1 MEQGR
6 VRTGEGLRR
15 CPFNDESPRGRQLKL
30 KIMKVVTSVAAMILL
45 APRMAG
51 AEQASAPALTPQQL
65 IDQVRAQQAAAD
77 TTGSAS
83 TPPQLALVPA
93 PPAVTSNLAPAM
105 RPTSRMPTLEDKSRL
120 EAQLAYV
127 NSALKIHQ
135 VTDHNTQHASEAIAA
150 RGQML
155 FTYSP
160 GGIYEVQA
168 ATFHE
173 TALQLQPGELLTGKE
188 LPTAGDTA
196 RWTIAATRTGSPPN
210 ETTVLIVKPLE
221 ADLETNMTITTNRR
235 LYTVVL
241 KSSEHTYMPLVGW
254 LYPQD
259 TARELAEQAAITQ
272 KTEEQSEPLTV
283 APDQL
288 NFNCTITGSQVA
300 WRPLRAYDD
309 GSKTYLQMSPDM
321 QSYEAPA
328 IFVMEG
334 KTPTL
339 VNYRVKHSIYIVD
352 RLFDRAQL
360 RVGPKTAV
368 DISCV
373 HRLARR

>member
-1 MEQGR
+1 M
-6 VRTGEGLRR
+6 
-15 CPFNDESPRGRQLKL
+15 
-30 KIMKVVTSVAAMILL
+30 KIMKAIASAVAMILL
-45 APRMAG
+45 ASAVNG
-51 AEQASAPALTPQQL
+51 AAPTPSLTPQEL
-65 IDQVRAQQAAAD
+65 IDRVRAQQAAAD
-77 TTGSAS
+77 VNGTS
-83 TPPQLALVPA
+83 TATQLASVPA
-93 PPAVTSNLAPAM
+93 PPAVSSTPASAM
-105 RPTSRMPTLEDKSRL
+105 RPVSRAPTLDDKSRL

-127 NSALKIHQ
+127 NSSLKIHQ
-135 VTDHNTQHASEAIAA
+135 VTDRNTQHASEAIAA

-160 GGIYEVQA
+160 GAIYEVEA

-210 ETTVLIVKPLE
+210 ETTVLIVKPLD

-259 TARELAEQAAITQ
+259 AARELLEQAAIA
-272 KTEEQSEPLTV
+272 KKAEEQSEAITV
-283 APDQL
+283 PPEEL

-309 GSKTYLQMSPDM
+309 GTKTYLQMSPDM
-321 QSYEAPA
+321 RSYEAPA
-328 IFVMEG
+328 IFIMEG
-334 KTPTL
+334 KTPIL
-339 VNYRVKHSIYIVD
+339 VNYRVKHSLYIVD

-373 HRLARR
+373 HRLATR

>member
-1 MEQGR
+1 M
-6 VRTGEGLRR
+6 
-15 CPFNDESPRGRQLKL
+15 
-30 KIMKVVTSVAAMILL
+30 KIMKVMTPAVAMILL
-45 APRMAG
+45 APAVHG
-51 AEQASAPALTPQQL
+51 AAATSAPSLTPQQL
-65 IDQVRAQQAAAD
+65 VDQVRAQQAAA
-77 TTGSAS
+77 GANAS
-83 TPPQLALVPA
+83 SNPPLLASVPA
-93 PPAVTSNLAPAM
+93 PPEAPSLAPAS
-105 RPTSRMPTLEDKSRL
+105 RAASRMPTWEDKSRL
-120 EAQLAYV
+120 EAQLADV

-155 FTYSP
+155 YTYST

-173 TALQLQPGELLTGKE
+173 TALQLQPGELLTGKD

-221 ADLETNMTITTNRR
+221 ADLETNMTIATNRR

-259 TARELAEQAAITQ
+259 AARELAEQAATVK
-272 KTEEQSEPLTV
+272 KTEEQSEAITV
-283 APDQL
+283 PPDQL
-288 NFNCTITGSQVA
+288 NFNCTITGAQVA

-309 GSKTYLQMSPDM
+309 GSKTYLQMSPQM

-334 KTPTL
+334 KTPIL
-339 VNYRVKHSIYIVD
+339 VNYRVKQSIYIVD

-368 DISCV
+368 DIGCI
-373 HRLARR
+373 HRLASR

>member
-1 MEQGR
+1 M
-6 VRTGEGLRR
+6 
-15 CPFNDESPRGRQLKL
+15 
-30 KIMKVVTSVAAMILL
+30 TSTRAICRWMGILWVAPATAL
-45 APRMAG
+45 AV
-51 AEQASAPALTPQQL
+51 EASIPALTPQQL
-65 IDQVRAQQAAAD
+65 IDQVRAQQAAANSNA
-77 TTGSAS
+77 TAPNPPFLAS
-83 TPPQLALVPA
+83 VPA
-93 PPAVTSNLAPAM
+93 PPPVGSGSLPAM
-105 RPTSRMPTLEDKSRL
+105 RAASRIPTLEDKSRL
-120 EAQLAYV
+120 EAQLASV

-135 VTDHNTQHASEAIAA
+135 VTDRNTQHASEAIAA

-160 GGIYEVQA
+160 GGIYEVEA

-173 TALQLQPGELLTGKE
+173 TALQLQPGELLTGKD

-196 RWTIAATRTGSPPN
+196 RWTIAATRTGAPPN

-235 LYTVVL
+235 LYTVIL

-259 TARELAEQAAITQ
+259 VANQLVEQAALA
-272 KTEEQSEPLTV
+272 KKADEQSEAMTV
-283 APDQL
+283 PPDQL

-360 RVGPKTAV
+360 RIGPKTAV
-368 DISCV
+368 DIGCV
-373 HRLARR
+373 HRLASR

>member
-1 MEQGR
+1 MKAQG
-6 VRTGEGLRR
+6 VNTLT
-15 CPFNDESPRGRQLKL
+15 Q
-30 KIMKVVTSVAAMILL
+30 KIMNVVTPVAAMILL
-45 APRMAG
+45 PGMAFTAQG
-51 AEQASAPALTPQQL
+51 STASLTPQQL
-65 IDQVRAQQAAAD
+65 IDQVRAQQAAAAAIGG
-77 TTGSAS
+77 TSP
-83 TPPQLALVPA
+83 PPQLAFVPA
-93 PPAVTSNLAPAM
+93 PPAAAPTLTPAM
-105 RPTSRMPTLEDKSRL
+105 RPASRMPTLEDKSRL
-120 EAQLAYV
+120 ETQLAYV

-135 VTDHNTQHASEAIAA
+135 VTDRNTQHASEAIAA

-196 RWTIAATRTGSPPN
+196 RWTIAATRTGSPPT

-259 TARELAEQAAITQ
+259 AARELAEQAAVA
-272 KTEEQSEPLTV
+272 KRTEEQSEPLTV

-288 NFNCTITGSQVA
+288 NFNCSITGSQVA

-334 KTPTL
+334 KTPIL

-368 DISCV
+368 DIGCI
-373 HRLARR
+373 HRLASR

>member
-1 MEQGR
+1 
-6 VRTGEGLRR
+6 
-15 CPFNDESPRGRQLKL
+15 
-30 KIMKVVTSVAAMILL
+30 
-45 APRMAG
+45 
-51 AEQASAPALTPQQL
+51 
-65 IDQVRAQQAAAD
+65 
-77 TTGSAS
+77 
-83 TPPQLALVPA
+83 
-93 PPAVTSNLAPAM
+93 
-105 RPTSRMPTLEDKSRL
+105 
-120 EAQLAYV
+120 V

-135 VTDHNTQHASEAIAA
+135 VTDRNTQHASEAIAA

-155 FTYSP
+155 FTYTP

-173 TALQLQPGELLTGKE
+173 TALELQPGETLTGKD

-196 RWTIAATRTGSPPN
+196 RWTIAATRTGAPPN

-221 ADLETNMTITTNRR
+221 AELETNMTITTNRR

-259 TARELAEQAAITQ
+259 AARELAETAAATK
-272 KTEEQSEPLTV
+272 KTEEEGESITV
-283 APDQL
+283 TPDQL
-288 NFNCTITGSQVA
+288 NFNCTVSGSQA
-300 WRPLRAYDD
+300 PWRPIRVYDD

-321 QSYEAPA
+321 QNTEAPA

-334 KTPTL
+334 KTPML
-339 VNYRVKHSIYIVD
+339 VNYRVKHSLYIVD

-360 RVGPKTAV
+360 RIGPKTAV
-368 DISCV
+368 DIGCV
-373 HRLARR
+373 HRFASR

>member
-1 MEQGR
+1 M
-6 VRTGEGLRR
+6 
-15 CPFNDESPRGRQLKL
+15 
-30 KIMKVVTSVAAMILL
+30 KITRALMAVTAILL
-45 APRMAG
+45 MGTVTIFA
-51 AEQASAPALTPQQL
+51 AEATPPPLTPQQL
-65 IDQVRAQQAAAD
+65 ADVVRTQQAAESNPGAAKPPLL
-77 TTGSAS
+77 AS
-83 TPPQLALVPA
+83 VPA
-93 PPAVTSNLAPAM
+93 PPASGATFMPAARAA
-105 RPTSRMPTLEDKSRL
+105 RPQPTVEDKNRL

-127 NSALKIHQ
+127 NSSLKIHR
-135 VTDHNTQHASEAIAA
+135 VTDDNTQHASEAIAA

-160 GGIYEVQA
+160 GGIYEVQT

-196 RWTIAATRTGSPPN
+196 RWTIAATRTGSAPN
-210 ETTVLIVKPLE
+210 ETTVLIVKPLD

-235 LYTVVL
+235 LYTVIL
-241 KSSEHTYMPLVGW
+241 KSTEHTYMPLVGW

-259 TARELAEQAAITQ
+259 AARELVERAAIAK
-272 KTEEQSEPLTV
+272 KTEEQSETLTV
-283 APDQL
+283 APEQL

-309 GSKTYLQMSPDM
+309 GSKTYLQMSPEM

-334 KTPTL
+334 KTPIL

-368 DISCV
+368 DIGCV
-373 HRLARR
+373 HHLATR

>member
-1 MEQGR
+1 MMH
-6 VRTGEGLRR
+6 
-15 CPFNDESPRGRQLKL
+15 DKKARGAAL
-30 KIMKVVTSVAAMILL
+30 VAAAAIGLVT
-45 APRMAG
+45 APIAW
-51 AEQASAPALTPQQL
+51 AADSAPTSLTPEQL
-65 IDQVRAQQAAAD
+65 VGEVRAQQAAAG
-77 TTGSAS
+77 TAPATFTA
-83 TPPQLALVPA
+83 VPA
-93 PPAVTSNLAPAM
+93 PPTGAAALAPTLRAIQ
-105 RPTSRMPTLEDKSRL
+105 PVPTLADKSRL
-120 EAQLAYV
+120 EAQLTAV

-135 VTDHNTQHASEAIAA
+135 VTERNTQHASEAIAV

-155 FTYSP
+155 FTYTP

-173 TALQLQPGELLTGKE
+173 TALELQPGETLTGKD

-196 RWTIAATRTGSPPN
+196 RWTIAATRTGMPPA
-210 ETTVLIVKPLE
+210 ETLVLIVKPLE
-221 ADLETNMTITTNRR
+221 SGLETNMTITTNRR

-259 TARELAEQAAITQ
+259 AARESADAASATQ
-272 KTEEQSEPLTV
+272 KTEAEAEALTV

-288 NFNCTITGSQVA
+288 NFNCTVSGSQVP
-300 WRPLRAYDD
+300 WRPLRVYDD

-321 QSYEAPA
+321 QSTEAPA
-328 IFVMEG
+328 IFVMQG
-334 KTPTL
+334 KTPML

-360 RVGPKTAV
+360 RIGPKTAV
-368 DISCV
+368 DIGCT
-373 HRLARR
+373 HRFASR

>member
-1 MEQGR
+1 M
-6 VRTGEGLRR
+6 
-15 CPFNDESPRGRQLKL
+15 
-30 KIMKVVTSVAAMILL
+30 KIMRVLTIATAILL
-45 APRMAG
+45 M
-51 AEQASAPALTPQQL
+51 APAATLCAQATTPQLTPQQL
-65 IDQVRAQQAAAD
+65 AEAVRAQQAADSKGGLAN
-77 TTGSAS
+77 
-83 TPPQLALVPA
+83 PPLFATVPA
-93 PPAVTSNLAPAM
+93 PPAAGTLMPATRAA
-105 RPTSRMPTLEDKSRL
+105 RPMPTLEDKSRL
-120 EAQLAYV
+120 ESQLAYV

-135 VTDHNTQHASEAIAA
+135 VTDRNTQHASEAIAA

-173 TALQLQPGELLTGKE
+173 TALELQPGESLTGKE

-196 RWTIAATRTGSPPN
+196 RWTIAATRTGSAPN

-221 ADLETNMTITTNRR
+221 TDLETNMTITTNRR
-235 LYTVVL
+235 LYTVIL

-259 TARELAEQAAITQ
+259 AARELGEQAAIAK
-272 KTEEQSEPLTV
+272 KTEEQSETLTV

-288 NFNCTITGSQVA
+288 NFNCTITGAQVA

-309 GSKTYLQMSPDM
+309 GSKTYLQMSPEM

-334 KTPTL
+334 KTPIL
-339 VNYRVKHSIYIVD
+339 VNFRIKHSIYIVD

-368 DISCV
+368 DIGCI
-373 HRLARR
+373 HHLASR

>member
-1 MEQGR
+1 MRDFQVNLGR
-6 VRTGEGLRR
+6 ALLATAAL
-15 CPFNDESPRGRQLKL
+15 LL
-30 KIMKVVTSVAAMILL
+30 VAATTT
-45 APRMAG
+45 RAG
-51 AEQASAPALTPQQL
+51 DATSSSVTPQQL
-65 IDQVRAQQAAAD
+65 IDQVRAEQAAAG
-77 TTGSAS
+77 TAA
-83 TPPQLALVPA
+83 PAFAQVPA
-93 PPAVTSNLAPAM
+93 PPSMPASGLPAL
-105 RPTSRMPTLEDKSRL
+105 RIAQPAPTLADKLRL
-120 EAQLAYV
+120 EAQLASV

-135 VTDHNTQHASEAIAA
+135 VTDRNTQHASEAIAA

-155 FTYSP
+155 FTYTP
-160 GGIYEVQA
+160 GGIYEVEA

-173 TALQLQPGELLTGKE
+173 TALELQPGETLTGKE

-196 RWTIAATRTGSPPN
+196 RWTIAATRTGAPPN

-259 TARELAEQAAITQ
+259 AARELAETAAATK
-272 KTEEQSEPLTV
+272 KTEEEAEAVTV
-283 APDQL
+283 PPEQL
-288 NFNCTITGSQVA
+288 NFNCTVSGSQA
-300 WRPLRAYDD
+300 PWRPIRVYDD

-321 QSYEAPA
+321 QNTEAPA

-334 KTPTL
+334 KTPML
-339 VNYRVKHSIYIVD
+339 VNYRVKHSLYIVD

-360 RVGPKTAV
+360 RIGPKTAV
-368 DISCV
+368 DIGCV
-373 HRLARR
+373 HHFASR

>member
-1 MEQGR
+1 MTPASRPEVIGALL
-6 VRTGEGLRR
+6 VALSTG
-15 CPFNDESPRGRQLKL
+15 
-30 KIMKVVTSVAAMILL
+30 VAAEPPPM
-45 APRMAG
+45 
-51 AEQASAPALTPQQL
+51 TPQQL
-65 IDQVRAQQAAAD
+65 MNEIRLQQAVEAG
-77 TTGSAS
+77 TNR
-83 TPPQLALVPA
+83 PLLEPVPA
-93 PPAVTSNLAPAM
+93 PPTSPVAIPAPTRQTRRA
-105 RPTSRMPTLEDKSRL
+105 PTLEDKARL
-120 EAQLAYV
+120 EAQLASV

-135 VTDHNTQHASEAIAA
+135 VMARNTQHATETISA

-160 GGIYEVQA
+160 GGIYEVET

-173 TALQLQPGELLTGKE
+173 TALELQPGELLTGKD

-196 RWTIAATRTGSPPN
+196 RWTIAATRTGAPPS

-241 KSSEHTYMPLVGW
+241 KSTEHTYMPLVGW

-259 TARELAEQAAITQ
+259 AAREQVETAATLKKI
-272 KTEEQSEPLTV
+272 EEQSEPLTV
-283 APDQL
+283 SPEQL
-288 NFNCTITGSQVA
+288 NFDCTITGSKVA
-300 WRPLRAYDD
+300 WKPLRAYDD
-309 GSKTYLQMSPDM
+309 GSKTYLQMSPEM

-328 IFVMEG
+328 IFVMDG
-334 KTPTL
+334 KTPML

-360 RVGPKTAV
+360 RIGPKTAV
-368 DISCV
+368 DIGCV
-373 HRLARR
+373 HRLAGR

>member
-1 MEQGR
+1 MK
-6 VRTGEGLRR
+6 TAKALGLLQAI
-15 CPFNDESPRGRQLKL
+15 SL
-30 KIMKVVTSVAAMILL
+30 VVPSALF
-45 APRMAG
+45 
-51 AEQASAPALTPQQL
+51 ASDATLLTPQQL
-65 IDQVRAQQAAAD
+65 VDQVRAQQAAGD
-77 TTGSAS
+77 S
-83 TPPQLALVPA
+83 TSPAANYPGLTVVPA
-93 PPAVTSNLAPAM
+93 PSAARVTRQL
-105 RPTSRMPTLEDKSRL
+105 PTLEDKARL

-127 NSALKIHQ
+127 NSALKVHQ
-135 VTDHNTQHASEAIAA
+135 VTERNTQHASEAISA

-173 TALQLQPGELLTGKE
+173 TALQLQPGETLTGKD

-235 LYTVVL
+235 LYTVIL
-241 KSSEHTYMPLVGW
+241 KSSDHTYMPLVGW

-259 TARELAEQAAITQ
+259 TARELADQAAAT
-272 KTEEQSEPLTV
+272 KRTEEQAEVIAVP
-283 APDQL
+283 PDRL

-300 WRPLRAYDD
+300 WRPLRVYDD
-309 GSKTYLQMSPDM
+309 GSKTYLQMGPEM
-321 QSYEAPA
+321 QNYEAPA

-334 KTPTL
+334 KTPML

-360 RVGPKTAV
+360 RIGPKTAV
-368 DISCV
+368 DIGCV
-373 HRLARR
+373 HRFVTG

>member
-1 MEQGR
+1 M
-6 VRTGEGLRR
+6 
-15 CPFNDESPRGRQLKL
+15 
-30 KIMKVVTSVAAMILL
+30 KIMKIIPLAAGLLVATAVSVAA
-45 APRMAG
+45 
-51 AEQASAPALTPQQL
+51 EASTPSLTPQQL

-77 TTGSAS
+77 VNAAS
-83 TPPQLALVPA
+83 SPPQLAPVPA
-93 PPAVTSNLAPAM
+93 PPAGATALAPTM
-105 RPTSRMPTLEDKSRL
+105 RTASRMPTLDDKSRL

-135 VTDHNTQHASEAIAA
+135 VSDRNTQHASEAIAA

-160 GGIYEVQA
+160 GGLYEVQA

-173 TALQLQPGELLTGKE
+173 TALQLQPGELLTGKD

-221 ADLETNMTITTNRR
+221 ADLETNMTIATNRR

-259 TARELAEQAAITQ
+259 AARELAEQAATVK
-272 KTEEQSEPLTV
+272 KTEEQSEAITV
-283 APDQL
+283 PPDQL

-309 GSKTYLQMSPDM
+309 GSKTYLQMSPEM

-334 KTPTL
+334 KTPIL
-339 VNYRVKHSIYIVD
+339 VNYRVKRSIYIVD

-368 DISCV
+368 DIGCI
-373 HRLARR
+373 HRFASR

>member
-1 MEQGR
+1 M
-6 VRTGEGLRR
+6 
-15 CPFNDESPRGRQLKL
+15 
-30 KIMKVVTSVAAMILL
+30 KIMKVMTPAVAMVLL
-45 APRMAG
+45 APAVIVA
-51 AEQASAPALTPQQL
+51 AEASTSSLTPQEL
-65 IDQVRAQQAAAD
+65 IDKVRAQQAAANMNP
-77 TTGSAS
+77 TS
-83 TPPQLALVPA
+83 TSPQLASVPA
-93 PPAVTSNLAPAM
+93 PPAGSPTLVPAM
-105 RPTSRMPTLEDKSRL
+105 RTANRMPTLDDKSRL

-127 NSALKIHQ
+127 NSTLKIHQ
-135 VTDHNTQHASEAIAA
+135 VTDRNTQHASEAIAA

-155 FTYSP
+155 FTYSA
-160 GGIYEVQA
+160 GAIYEVQA

-235 LYTVVL
+235 LYTVIL

-259 TARELAEQAAITQ
+259 AARELIEQAATVK
-272 KTEEQSEPLTV
+272 KTEEQSEVLTV
-283 APDQL
+283 PPDQL

-309 GSKTYLQMSPDM
+309 GSKTYLQMSPEM

-334 KTPTL
+334 KIPIL
-339 VNYRVKHSIYIVD
+339 VNYRVKRSIYIVD

-368 DISCV
+368 DIGCV
-373 HRLARR
+373 PRLASR

>member
-1 MEQGR
+1 MRMMSTKQFLSLALVG
-6 VRTGEGLRR
+6 
-15 CPFNDESPRGRQLKL
+15 
-30 KIMKVVTSVAAMILL
+30 MAATRAWGDGGA
-45 APRMAG
+45 APG
-51 AEQASAPALTPQQL
+51 LTPQQVA
-65 IDQVRAQQAAAD
+65 DEVRAMETAPGGRPPNTPAL
-77 TTGSAS
+77 AS
-83 TPPQLALVPA
+83 VPA
-93 PPAVTSNLAPAM
+93 PSSSTLKFTSTGKPLDQ
-105 RPTSRMPTLEDKSRL
+105 MPTLEDKSRL
-120 EAQLAYV
+120 EAELVAV
-127 NSALKIHQ
+127 KSALKIHE
-135 VTDHNTQHASEAIAA
+135 VSDRNTQHASDAIAA

-160 GGIYEVQA
+160 GGIYEVEA

-173 TALQLQPGELLTGKE
+173 TALELQPGETLSGRD

-196 RWTIAATRTGSPPN
+196 RWTIAATREGAPPN

-259 TARELAEQAAITQ
+259 AARDRAAEAATVKKSQ
-272 KTEEQSEPLTV
+272 EESEQLSV

-288 NFNCTITGSQVA
+288 NFNCTISGSQA
-300 WRPLRAYDD
+300 PWRPLRAYDD

-334 KTPTL
+334 KTPLL
-339 VNYRVKHSIYIVD
+339 VNYRVKRSLYIVD
-352 RLFDRAQL
+352 RLFDKAQL

-368 DISCV
+368 DIGCI
-373 HRLARR
+373 HQLASR

>member
-1 MEQGR
+1 
-6 VRTGEGLRR
+6 
-15 CPFNDESPRGRQLKL
+15 LKL
-30 KIMKVVTSVAAMILL
+30 KNMNSLLPIAAMILL
-45 APRMAG
+45 APRIASA
-51 AEQASAPALTPQQL
+51 AEASAPSLTPQQL

-93 PPAVTSNLAPAM
+93 PPAVTSSVTPPIRPA
-105 RPTSRMPTLEDKSRL
+105 SRMPTVEEKSRL

-135 VTDHNTQHASEAIAA
+135 VTDRNTQHASEAIAA

-155 FTYSP
+155 FTYTP

-173 TALQLQPGELLTGKE
+173 TALQLQAGELLTGKE

-196 RWTIAATRTGSPPN
+196 RWTIAATRTGSPPT
-210 ETTVLIVKPLE
+210 ETTVLIVKPME

-241 KSSEHTYMPLVGW
+241 KSTEHTYMPLVGW

-259 TARELAEQAAITQ
+259 AARELADQAAVTK

-309 GSKTYLQMSPDM
+309 GSKTYLQMSPEM

-328 IFVMEG
+328 IFIIEG
-334 KTPTL
+334 KAPTL

-368 DISCV
+368 DIGCI
-373 HRLARR
+373 HRLAGR